1 MSVRTRLRIELL
13 GLNYAPEPTGIAPY
27 TTGIA
32 RFLADAG
39 HDVRVVTGFPHYPSW
54 KRSGPYRG
62 RRVDERDGDIRITRM
77 WHPVPQRPTGAA
89 RIGMEAAFAAAA
101 GTVRLE
107 AAPDVVLAVSPAL
120 LTVGAALR
128 RAAAAGA
135 PVGVVVQDLYGRAMA
150 ETGLMGGRAAA
161 GSARLESGLLR
172 RADGVVAIHD
182 SFRRSLTTLGVA
194 PERITTIR
202 NWSHIDQ
209 HHGDARAL
217 RRALGWRPDEVI
229 ALHAGNMG
237 AKQGLETVI
246 EAARLADRRGLSVR
260 VVLLGTGH
268 QRAHLEALGRGVST
282 LQFLDPLPRGDFE
295 TALAAADVLVLNE
308 QPGITEMCVPSKLTS
323 YFTAGRPVVAATS
336 PLSAAT
342 TEIATSGAGVAVT
355 PGEPAGLL
363 DAIVQLAG
371 DEAEALAMGLRGQLY
386 ARDVLG
392 ADAARRRYV
401 TWVERLAGAPWAT
414 IPTQDG
420 PRSLAARRAL
430 RALRPRRASDIPGA
444 HDVIEDP
451 LEDAR

>member
-1 MSVRTRLRIELL
+1 MSARSSLRIEVL

-39 HDVRVVTGFPHYPSW
+39 HDVHVVTGFPHYPEW
-54 KRSGPYRG
+54 KRTGPS
-62 RRVDERDGDIRITRM
+62 RRRMDERDGDIRVTRV

-89 RIGMEAAFAAAA
+89 RVGMEAAFAASAA
-101 GTVRLE
+101 TVRLG
-107 AAPDVVLAVSPAL
+107 APPDVVVAVSPAL

-128 RAAAAGA
+128 RASASGAA
-135 PVGVVVQDLYGRAMA
+135 VGVVVQDLYGRALA

-161 GSARLESGLLR
+161 ASATLESGLLR

-182 SFRRSLTTLGVA
+182 SFRRTLAELGVA

-202 NWSHIDQ
+202 NWSHID
-209 HHGDARAL
+209 HEHGDPQAL
-217 RRALGWRPDEVI
+217 RRALGWRDDEII

-237 AKQGLETVI
+237 TKQGLESVV
-246 EAARLADRRGLSVR
+246 EAARLAQRRALPVR

-268 QRAHLEALGRGVST
+268 QRSHLEALGRGVST
-282 LQFLDPLPRGDFE
+282 LQFLDPLPRGQFE

-323 YFTAGRPVVAATS
+323 YFTSGRPVVAATS
-336 PLSAAT
+336 PRSAAT
-342 TEIATSGAGVAVT
+342 SEIAASGAGVAVA
-355 PGEPAGLL
+355 PGEPAALL
-363 DAIVQLAG
+363 DAVVRLAG
-371 DEAEALAMGLRGQLY
+371 DEAEALAMGLHGQLF
-386 ARDVLG
+386 ARDVLS

-401 TWVERLAGAPWAT
+401 AWVEELAGTPSSTPAW
-414 IPTQDG
+414 DG

-430 RALRPRRASDIPGA
+430 RARRPRPVDLPAAYDP
-444 HDVIEDP
+444 VIEDA
-451 LEDAR
+451 L